1 MSKTSLVVMVVILA
15 TLLVASNMALL
26 AAMRAQGKALDDI
39 AATAKLQSGWVYF
52 PAFDMGKASNE

>member
-15 TLLVASNMALL
+15 TLLVASTMALL

-39 AATAKLQSGWVYF
+39 AATAKIQSGWVYF
-52 PAFDMGKASNE
+52 PGFDMGKDSNE